1 MFAWHLEGLDEEAQ
15 EKYLADLYGPDT
27 SVAAADKTA
36 RIERRRALALL
47 HGGEVG

>member
-1 MFAWHLEGLDEEAQ
+1 MFAWHLEGLDEEGREA
-15 EKYLADLYGPDT
+15 YLAELYGPDT
-27 SVAAADKTA
+27 STSTKAA